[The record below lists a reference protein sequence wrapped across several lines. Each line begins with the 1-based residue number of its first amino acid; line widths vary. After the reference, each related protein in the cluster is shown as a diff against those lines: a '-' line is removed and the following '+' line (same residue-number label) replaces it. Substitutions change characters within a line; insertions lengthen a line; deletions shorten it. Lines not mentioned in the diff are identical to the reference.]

1 MLISAIRKWIDLSSS
16 EKADI
21 ICKMFSIQNL
31 WERDK
36 IRKSLAEKYR
46 ISEWTI
52 TSFIA
57 HETMRRLRS
66 WKWNQRDSQEWNV
79 TIIRTKEEW
88 IDENLTQW
96 VQEST
101 QNRVYTITT
110 LSELTEEMRE
120 NILEEFWDIIRTSA
134 NDSVY
139 DYYKDIEAISEYYNI
154 EPSILEQFLKN
165 RYSWLWAKLEEL
177 KKWRTL
183 REEDKINIRLYVEQ
197 WVSEEDK
204 KERRKEMAQKYWV
217 STYVIWAITAW
228 KFTENRWVVLKKDT
242 FSDKMEVEILLKSEW
257 TQEVPEITI
266 SKEELWQQVW
276 NSMNKGIPV
285 GQPSQ
290 LEAKEISNHQI
301 PETLTEVID
310 EWELIFTEEDKIFIC
325 EFAQEFDFN
334 SSEQRLIF
342 LQDIFDLFPDATID
356 DIKNIIPDFP
366 DDTVHTNTKRS
377 WEWMW
382 ALVNYNNE
390 VKNKWRQKLKEFI
403 DENTEKEKRKD
414 MKVLCLPWIECL
426 EIPLYLELGF
436 KPENIVW
443 VEAWIVK
450 WKKDIELI
458 EKFQVNAKKYWIQ
471 TRIGKLEKIL
481 GTEDTA
487 FDIVSLD
494 FLGPFWDSALR
505 ILSQLKVT
513 EEVIVMVNTLWKRE
527 SSFDSTLIKA
537 YQSGRQK
544 PLSIETQSIKWS
556 YTATIRWAIDTL
568 VSNVEEN
575 YINNNFPELVL
586 DTGRNWHW
594 LFQILRKIPINMKK
608 HLPDELNTLYNIIN
622 QNAPEYCINI
632 NEFDGSRFFD
642 NVLWETIEK
651 FLNQYKLWSI
661 SSNLTA
667 WGAVLHLHSIFCDM
681 LTPLSWSFYN
691 QKKWRSIKK
700 YKYYSR
706 HGRVKT
712 PFISDFIHFWIPI
725 QEYRELL
732 FKERYVIKFLRL
744 IVTDILLGEWWQLYI
759 FDKSGVARSTGTV
772 IARSDNLIYVWKDI
786 RVEIQIGKIIPI
798 WINPHRHTFSDFL
811 SKFQDFEN
819 EARIEII

>member
-1 MLISAIRKWIDLSSS
+1 MLISAIRKWTDLSSS

-21 ICKMFSIQNL
+21 ISRMFSIQNL

-36 IRKSLAEKYR
+36 IRKSLAEKYG

-66 WKWNQRDSQEWNV
+66 WKWNQGDSQEWNV
-79 TIIRTKEEW
+79 NIIRTKEEW

-120 NILEEFWDIIRTSA
+120 NILEEFWDIIRSSA

-139 DYYKDIEAISEYYNI
+139 DYYQDIEAISEYYNI

-165 RYSWLWAKLEEL
+165 RYSWLWAKLEEF

-183 REEDKINIRLYVEQ
+183 REEDKINIRLYIEQ
-197 WVSEEDK
+197 WVSEKDK

-228 KFTENRWVVLKKDT
+228 KFTENGWVVLKKDS
-242 FSDKMEVEILLKSEW
+242 FSDNMEVEVLLKNEW
-257 TQEVPEITI
+257 TQEVPEIAI

-276 NSMNKGIPV
+276 NSIKHIPV

-325 EFAQEFDFN
+325 EFAQDFEF
-334 SSEQRLIF
+334 STSEQRLIF

-366 DDTVHTNTKRS
+366 DDTVHKNTKRS

-443 VEAWIVK
+443 VEAWIIK

-458 EKFQVNAKKYWIQ
+458 EKFKVNAKKYWIQ

-481 GTEDTA
+481 GTEDTV

-494 FLGPFWDSALR
+494 FLGPVNNTTNQ
-505 ILSQLKVT
+505 ILESIKYAHRS
-513 EEVIVMVNTLWKRE
+513 IVLTNFQGKRE
-527 SSFDSTLIKA
+527 WKQQDVLRHFESKHDGAWKMLHNGWIDYMVEGGNSDIELKETRDGLAIGAFVANATFQWGYAANYWTYWKVIPQIAFSIRHLIEKDSLEWIRKEMH
-537 YQSGRQK
+537 YQAIQLFIMNESYRLAVALTDSLPYKPKDEIIGRIHVFLRSILASTNFVMQHK
-544 PLSIETQSIKWS
+544 SYEYKWNNVPMLSDMI
-556 YTATIRWAIDTL
+556 
-568 VSNVEEN
+568 
-575 YINNNFPELVL
+575 VL
-586 DTGRNWHW
+586 DG
-594 LFQILRKIPINMKK
+594 L
-608 HLPDELNTLYNIIN
+608 
-622 QNAPEYCINI
+622 
-632 NEFDGSRFFD
+632 
-642 NVLWETIEK
+642 
-651 FLNQYKLWSI
+651 
-661 SSNLTA
+661 
-667 WGAVLHLHSIFCDM
+667 DM
-681 LTPLSWSFYN
+681 N
-691 QKKWRSIKK
+691 
-700 YKYYSR
+700 
-706 HGRVKT
+706 
-712 PFISDFIHFWIPI
+712 
-725 QEYRELL
+725 
-732 FKERYVIKFLRL
+732 
-744 IVTDILLGEWWQLYI
+744 I
-759 FDKSGVARSTGTV
+759 FDKKYPELTLY
-772 IARSDNLIYVWKDI
+772 IM
-786 RVEIQIGKIIPI
+786 KILMY
-798 WINPHRHTFSDFL
+798 TFSTKWIRGV
-811 SKFQDFEN
+811 KFQNIKIWNIKKIWRNIVCWNDGEIVATIDHLKFMN
-819 EARIEII
+819 ELWEFWKWYTKKNVFASKREQII